1 MKKLF
6 IAILAMGLFLPLS
19 CQTDS
24 KSSEDKKEQNDEP
37 NKSASEPDHEAIR
50 NALKD
55 HEENEDNG
63 DKDNETSNSLTS
75 DGVHQATVEYEN
87 PETGYSNTYDL
98 DVLVESEQVTV
109 IYFPKGGFLDG
120 HHIEPADVDEDGH
133 ANVEDEDG
141 KTFDVQINN

>member
-6 IAILAMGLFLPLS
+6 IAVLVIGLSLSQS
-19 CQTDS
+19 CQTNS
-24 KSSEDKKEQNDEP
+24 KSNEDNKEQNDEP
-37 NKSASEPDHEAIR
+37 NNSASEPDHERIR

-55 HEENEDNG
+55 HQENEDN
-63 DKDNETSNSLTS
+63 DSETPNSLTS

-98 DVLVESEQVTV
+98 DVLVESRQVTV

-120 HHIEPADVDEDGH
+120 HHIEAADVDEDGH

-141 KTFDVQINN
+141 KTFDVQINS